1 MYKYQSITKLIA
13 RANKAII
20 AAGISGVN
28 PAVISYWAYWIKIAF
43 SLTIAAQSAAGGW
56 IPKPKKLKLETVKII
71 KINLTPNSTI
81 NGDAIFGKISL
92 KII

>member
-71 KINLTPNSTI
+71 KSYPLNQNLKSIQLRT
-81 NGDAIFGKISL
+81 L
-92 KII
+92 QMYLMQL